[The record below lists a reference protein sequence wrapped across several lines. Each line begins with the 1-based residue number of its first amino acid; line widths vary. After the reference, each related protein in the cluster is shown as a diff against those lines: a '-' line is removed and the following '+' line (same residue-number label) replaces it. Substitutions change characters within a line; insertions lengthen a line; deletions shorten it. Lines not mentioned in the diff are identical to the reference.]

1 MHRFDHR
8 LLHSSVALSAFT
20 LLCSSHHRAS
30 PGFFTFLTDTLSPL
44 HNNPP
49 FSFPILPRLPPLCAL
64 LLSHVWL
71 FATPRTIACQIS
83 SVHGIPQARI
93 LQWVAI
99 SFSRG
104 SSQPRDRT
112 HEHVSLASPALAG
125 RFFTTEP
132 PGSPPVH
139 GIYQCTS
146 DSLNLTILGTS

>member
-1 MHRFDHR
+1 M
-8 LLHSSVALSAFT
+8 ALSAFT
-20 LLCSSHHRAS
+20 VLCSSHHRAS
-30 PGFFTFLTDTLSPL
+30 PGCFTFLNWHSV
-44 HNNPP
+44 
-49 FSFPILPRLPPLCAL
+49 PITWQSST
-64 LLSHVWL
+64 LLSHP
-71 FATPRTIACQIS
+71 TPPPAPVCSVAQSCLTLCNPTDYSLPIS

-99 SFSRG
+99 SFCRG
-104 SSQPRDRT
+104 SSQLRDQT

-146 DSLNLTILGTS
+146 DSLHLTILGTSYKWNQTVFVCT